1 MSLSNKVKMIQKKRK
16 KREKKGGKK
25 VGKKE
30 DFYIIADISYCLM
43 RKYKFH
49 LFNRFFKLANGQ
61 TVNPYL

>member
-16 KREKKGGKK
+16 KREKKGGRK

-49 LFNRFFKLANGQ
+49 LFNRFF
-61 TVNPYL
+61 